1 MCSSRLPI
9 GSPVRCSIASPIFE
23 TPSRI
28 CPVRAS
34 TWPSTRSIRPPMP
47 PQPELQLLMMPPP
60 PRPKSALRKPAVW
73 LSTPL
78 TTRSVSPSTYATSSP
93 TELKGFPSKMFL
105 TRSPVACRMP
115 TTRPGSEPSTVWRA
129 PKTAPASAKILPK
142 RPARPPCGQPHPSGQ
157 MPAIACLIL
166 PSSSVAPPNKASKRA
181 VRLFLMQPRNSG
193 TRFLMASMILSHFL
207 GHLPSSMRHLTATM
221 TVLRVVPTAQ
231 AMRLKKASSA
241 FQRPP
246 QLTSE
251 VTSFLTL
258 SSDDSPEKTFLR
270 MLSTRPPSESPSM
283 SVTASVIFFVPSP
296 TLPSRSRIGTFPARS
311 TSPSFTRA
319 PSSLTPRDFFWL
331 R

>member
-1 MCSSRLPI
+1 
-9 GSPVRCSIASPIFE
+9 
-23 TPSRI
+23 
-28 CPVRAS
+28 
-34 TWPSTRSIRPPMP
+34 
-47 PQPELQLLMMPPP
+47 
-60 PRPKSALRKPAVW
+60 
-73 LSTPL
+73 
-78 TTRSVSPSTYATSSP
+78 
-93 TELKGFPSKMFL
+93 MFL

-181 VRLFLMQPRNSG
+181 VRLFLMQLRNSG

-270 MLSTRPPSESPSM
+270 MLSIRPPESPSM

-296 TLPSRSRIGTFPARS
+296 TLPSRSRIGIFPARS

-319 PSSLTPRDFFWL
+319 PSSLTPLYFFL
-331 R
+331 MR